1 MTRSWYQD
9 HDTWLHSLDPR
20 TKIIGALMIFLFC
33 LCVNHPLPMA
43 AIAGAVFAMIGWGR
57 SLGALWALRYVMV
70 LLILFSMTLWPF
82 FVKGPTILYSCRF
95 MEISRES
102 LLYGT
107 AMGLRLAA
115 FVMGGLLLLAT
126 TRIEDINSGLIRLG
140 LPYPAAFALTT
151 ALRLVP
157 AFTGAGA
164 TIIQAQISR
173 GLDLESRRIPSRIRS
188 LLPLA
193 IPMFVSAIRYT
204 NLLAMALESRG
215 FRPGAPRTLF
225 HDSRMAG
232 KDWWTLAVLTLI
244 LIAFLYLRLAMHV
257 GAVFPGRI

>member
-1 MTRSWYQD
+1 MMPSWYQD
-9 HDTWLHSLDPR
+9 QDTWLHRLNPR
-20 TKIIGALMIFLFC
+20 TKIIGALMIFLYC
-33 LCVNHPLPMA
+33 LCFNHPLPMA
-43 AIAGAVFAMIGWGR
+43 AIAGAVFAMISWGR
-57 SLGALWALRYVMV
+57 ALGALWKLRYVLA
-70 LLILFSMTLWPF
+70 LLMAFSMILWPF
-82 FVKGPTILYSCRF
+82 FVKGPTILYSSHWG
-95 MEISRES
+95 EISRES
-102 LLYGT
+102 LLYGM

-173 GLDLESRRIPSRIRS
+173 GLDLESQRIPSRIRS
-188 LLPLA
+188 LLPV
-193 IPMFVSAIRYT
+193 PMFVSAIRYA

-215 FRPGAPRTLF
+215 FRPGVPRTLF
-225 HDSRMAG
+225 HDPRMAG
-232 KDWWTLAVLTLI
+232 KDWLTLAVLL
-244 LIAFLYLRLAMHV
+244 LVFAAFLYLRLVMQM